1 MMTRDDENRSANS
14 KVFVA
19 PKLSQTVASQQDLCT
34 APIDP
39 NIALAP
45 DRFHQTTL
53 LFIFLGQAALL
64 VAAALQ
70 NLNVIEPDA
79 VSYLRTAQHYLDGN
93 TRLAVNGYWGP
104 LFSWLLVPC
113 LALGAAPLTAAR
125 IVMGASAVVF
135 LFGSVRLFK
144 VMLWQPSRVLLSSA
158 LTGIF
163 TAYWSVSTI
172 TPDLLM
178 SGLLLLGISKTIEDD
193 LKRRQALAAGLFY
206 GFAYLAKSVALP
218 VSLVLMILL
227 PNLRVAVGSQPVR
240 TCLRRE
246 SWTLLGFTLIALP
259 WIILLSRHYGY
270 PTFSTAAS
278 INHALVGPGDLAP
291 YHVMLHSYIVPQPG
305 RISFGEDPDPRLY
318 DTWSAFS
325 NFAAFKY
332 QLTVIKRNLIQ
343 ILINFR
349 SMDPIGLGL
358 VSSLCGFFFSFSRLH
373 KEKWRLAA
381 PLVAV
386 TAGIYLPVYAEEL
399 RYYIICYP
407 IFIAA
412 AFGFVDRFSAIDSP
426 IGDPVVVARRSVMN
440 PADWRSTIAAALVTA
455 CFLFSLVSDLRQAL
469 HKTESP
475 AYAFAQR
482 LSNALHNAPPG
493 PLVSVGDFN
502 DFLLFSLTLYV
513 AFLTERQYYGNQIDA
528 SSLGKLRGG
537 YYLVVR
543 ADTTFDRES
552 ASNAQAK
559 RIFLEP
565 SSDRSLDREVNVY
578 FVKAP

>member
-1 MMTRDDENRSANS
+1 MLGRFIPANS
-14 KVFVA
+14 GLFVA
-19 PKLSQTVASQQDLCT
+19 PKLSQTVASQQDDLCT
-34 APIDP
+34 APINP
-39 NIALAP
+39 NIALAR

-70 NLNVIEPDA
+70 NLNVINPDA
-79 VSYLRTAQHYLDGN
+79 VSYLRAAQHYLDGN

-158 LTGIF
+158 LTAIF
-163 TAYWSVSTI
+163 TAHWSVFDI

-218 VSLVLMILL
+218 VSLVLIILL
-227 PNLRVAVGSQPVR
+227 PNLRAAAGSQPVR
-240 TCLRRE
+240 TCLRRV

-278 INHALVGPGDLAP
+278 INHALVGPGDLAQSHA
-291 YHVMLHSYIVPQPG
+291 HVMVRSYIVPALG
-305 RISFGEDPDPRLY
+305 RISFWEDPDPRLY

-325 NFAAFKY
+325 NFAMFKH
-332 QLTVIKRNLIQ
+332 QLRVMVRNLIQ

-358 VSSLCGFFFSFSRLH
+358 VSCLFGFFFSFSRLR

-386 TAGIYLPVYAEEL
+386 TAGIYLPVYAEDL

-412 AFGFVDRFSAIDSP
+412 AFGFADRFSAIDSP
-426 IGDPVVVARRSVMN
+426 IGDPVVVARRSIMN
-440 PADWRSTIAAALVTA
+440 PTDWRSTIAAALVTA
-455 CFLFSLVSDLRQAL
+455 CFSFSLISDLRQAL
-469 HKTESP
+469 RKNESLE
-475 AYAFAQR
+475 YAFAQR

-493 PLVSVGDFN
+493 PLVSVGDLN
-502 DFLLFSLTLYV
+502 DVLYDITLYV
-513 AFLTERQYYGNQIDA
+513 AFLTERQYYGNEIDA
-528 SSLGKLRGG
+528 WSLGELRGG

-543 ADTTFDRES
+543 ADTTLDRES

-559 RIFLEP
+559 RFFSAP
-565 SSDRSLDREVNVY
+565 SSDRSLNREINVY